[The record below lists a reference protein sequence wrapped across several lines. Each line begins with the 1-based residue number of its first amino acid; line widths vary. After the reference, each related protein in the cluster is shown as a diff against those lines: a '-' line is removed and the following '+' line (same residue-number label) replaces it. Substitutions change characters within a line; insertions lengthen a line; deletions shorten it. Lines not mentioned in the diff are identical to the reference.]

1 MKTGKLP
8 ESILKRSV
16 LGKIKKHRNEVLK
29 GAGVGE
35 DCAFLAL
42 ENENGKETGQ
52 GEKTAK
58 AGKEPAA
65 IMAVSTETVAFPA
78 QNAAYLAVMAAAN
91 NVAAGG
97 GRPVSVML
105 SVTLPEETEEA
116 RLRELMEEAER
127 CCMELRI
134 QIAGGHT
141 EVSSYVKCP
150 VITATVMGTAA
161 FSEILM
167 QPQGAEGLSTKS
179 RKADFEEAEKQM
191 PGIPREMAG
200 NHKLDI
206 VMSKWIGLE
215 GTCILAGE
223 KEKEL
228 LTRYPVRLVNAAK
241 EQEKY
246 LSVALEAEIALGQ
259 GVYAMHDLRYGGVFG
274 ALWELSQK
282 TGMGFCV
289 DLKRIPVK
297 QETIEVCEFFGL
309 NPYELLSGGALL
321 MVTADGAGLTD
332 ALAEA
337 GISSAVI
344 GSMDCGNDKIV
355 RNGEEIRYLGRPG
368 QDEILKI

>member
-16 LGKIKKHRNEVLK
+16 LGKIKNRRNEVLK
-29 GAGVGE
+29 GAGVGN

-42 ENENGKETGQ
+42 ESENGNGTGQ
-52 GEKTAK
+52 REKTAK
-58 AGKEPAA
+58 AGKELAA
-65 IMAVSTETVAFPA
+65 IMGVSTETVALPVK
-78 QNAAYLAVMAAAN
+78 NAAYLAVMAAAN

-105 SVTLPEETEEA
+105 SVTLPMETEEA
-116 RLRELMEEAER
+116 QLRELMGEAER
-127 CCMELRI
+127 CCMELGI

-141 EVSSYVKCP
+141 EVSSYVRCP
-150 VITATVMGTAA
+150 VITATAIGDT
-161 FSEILM
+161 
-167 QPQGAEGLSTKS
+167 
-179 RKADFEEAEKQM
+179 EKQM
-191 PGIPREMAG
+191 PVIYREMEG
-200 NHKLDI
+200 SHKFDI

-228 LTRYPVRLVNAAK
+228 LTRYPVRLVSEAK
-241 EQEKY
+241 AQEKF
-246 LSVALEAEIALGQ
+246 LSVALEAEIALKQ
-259 GVYAMHDLRYGGVFG
+259 GAYVMHDLRYGGVFG

-282 TGMGFCV
+282 AGMGFCV
-289 DLKRIPVK
+289 DLKKIPVR

-321 MVTADGAGLTD
+321 MVTADGAGLTG

-337 GISSAVI
+337 GIFSAVI
-344 GSMDCGNDKIV
+344 GSMDSGNDKIV

-368 QDEILKI
+368 QDEILKM

>member
-16 LGKIKKHRNEVLK
+16 LGKIKKRRNEVLK
-29 GAGVGE
+29 GAGIGG

-42 ENENGKETGQ
+42 KSENGKGTGQ
-52 GEKTAK
+52 GEKTVK
-58 AGKEPAA
+58 SGKELEA
-65 IMAVSTETVAFPA
+65 IMAVSTETVALPVK
-78 QNAAYLAVMAAAN
+78 NAAYLAVMAAAN
-91 NVAAGG
+91 NVAVGG

-116 RLRELMEEAER
+116 QLRELMGEAER
-127 CCMELRI
+127 CCGELGI

-141 EVSSYVKCP
+141 EVSSYVNCP
-150 VITATVMGTAA
+150 VITATVIGAAAMG
-161 FSEILM
+161 EIPA
-167 QPQGAEGLSTKS
+167 QPQGTEGLSQKS

-191 PGIPREMAG
+191 PGIPREMSG

-228 LTRYPVRLVNAAK
+228 LTRYPVRLVNEAK
-241 EQEKY
+241 AQEKY
-246 LSVALEAEIALGQ
+246 LSVASEAEIALGQ

-321 MVTADGAGLTD
+321 MASEDGAGLTGE
-332 ALAEA
+332 LAEA
-337 GISSAVI
+337 GISSVVI
-344 GSMDCGNDKIV
+344 GSMDFGNDKIV

>member
-52 GEKTAK
+52 GETRAK
-58 AGKEPAA
+58 AG
-65 IMAVSTETVAFPA
+65 TEAEAFMGGSRETEAFAA

>member
-16 LGKIKKHRNEVLK
+16 LGKIKNRRNEVLK

-52 GEKTAK
+52 GEKNAK

-78 QNAAYLAVMAAAN
+78 QNAAYLAVMAAD

-116 RLRELMEEAER
+116 WLRELMEEAER
-127 CCMELRI
+127 CCMELGI
-134 QIAGGHT
+134 QITGGHT

-150 VITATVMGTAA
+150 VITATVMGAA
-161 FSEILM
+161 ALGEIPM
-167 QPQGAEGLSTKS
+167 QPQGTEGLSTKS

-191 PGIPREMAG
+191 PGILREMAG

-228 LTRYPVRLVNAAK
+228 LTRYPVRLVSEAK
-241 EQEKY
+241 AQEKY